1 MEQTRTEFSGLAA
14 ESWHPEPASGSW
26 WKCWPGSAKRPAASG
41 EMRVAG
47 DAYNATREEMR
58 RHKMP
63 LLPEEPLK
71 NACIGAMSVAD
82 NIAFREFDRAPFATA
97 GG

>member
-1 MEQTRTEFSGLAA
+1 MAPGTGQRQLVEMLAGQR
-14 ESWHPEPASGSW
+14 E
-26 WKCWPGSAKRPAASG
+26 AASG

-47 DAYNATREEMR
+47 DAYHATREEMR

-82 NIAFREFDRAPFATA
+82 NIAFREFDRAPFAKGGWWLNRAAFRKDA
-97 GG
+97 GRSHRN